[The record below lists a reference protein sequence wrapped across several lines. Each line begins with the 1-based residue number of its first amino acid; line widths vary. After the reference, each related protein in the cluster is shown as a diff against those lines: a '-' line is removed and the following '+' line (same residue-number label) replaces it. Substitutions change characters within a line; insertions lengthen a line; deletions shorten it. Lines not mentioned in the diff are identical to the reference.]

1 MPIKCKP
8 VFAEEAS
15 QLRILS
21 AYIIW
26 ILMSKVLFG
35 DQIRDSIENMRKLL
49 SICHTE
55 LNSMQ

>member
-1 MPIKCKP
+1 MRVKCKP
-8 VFAEEAS
+8 IFAEGAS

-26 ILMSKVLFG
+26 ILISKVLFG
-35 DQIRDSIENMRKLL
+35 DQIHDSTENMRKLL
-49 SICHTE
+49 SICHTA